1 LLQLQAKLAER
12 DEQLA
17 MLSCR
22 PDRMEAAVQV
32 RTEQPEMAL
41 RLEQQQFVMSSCSRL
56 LQ

>member
-56 LQ
+56 FQ